1 MTPVEL
7 PYVPILLNET
17 FITALWDT
25 GAEKSFISEEVYRNY
40 FSYRPRQ
47 KTKDRVVTAQGAP
60 CSHLGRASRLTLDF
74 DQKSLIIPNNLIKQL
89 PKEEKPV
96 DIDLAESKL
105 SDEQQ
110 RQLKAL
116 FNNFKGLFSDQPG
129 LTHVVY
135 HEIDTGNK
143 GPVVSRP
150 YRYDRVKQGII
161 DYHIDKMLRDGT
173 ICPINSPYASPVVLT
188 RKKNDLPPDSPEA
201 YRSAIDF
208 CKLNGI
214 TKYPRYPLPVIDDL
228 LTNIPHTNV
237 MSTLDFRSG
246 YFQLAISPRDIEKTA
261 FITRNDTFAFLRMP
275 FGLSGAAPNF
285 QRAIDIILKPVIGS
299 FVLVYMDDVIITSPS
314 FKDHLDHLSQV
325 FTLLRDAGLTLNK
338 EKCHFAR
345 DKLKYLGLIISKEGI
360 ETDNKKIR
368 AITEMKPPK
377 NNKEVSKFLG
387 MTGWYQKFIP
397 RYADICEPL
406 FQLMKKGAKF
416 NWSGEAQ
423 DSFDQ
428 IKRTLTEAPILQLP
442 NFSEQFNLFTDA
454 SGVGIGAV
462 LQQNQKPIA
471 FASRTLNKAGRIY
484 TVTERECLAVIWAL
498 NKFKTYFG
506 PLPVK
511 AITDHAALT
520 KLTNGKNLSS
530 RRIRWALKLSEFNIE
545 WEHRPGVQNVVADLL
560 SRNPVDSVEGSQIS
574 FTAHRALAIN
584 SREQFIK
591 EQREDPELGHI
602 YRYLENPDDG
612 SVNAT
617 VCESWAQYF
626 KLINGLLFYAKYF
639 STLGELRVY
648 IPGSLRKDIMK
659 EFHDLPLTGHL
670 GKRKTYLK
678 LRDTCYFPFMRNY
691 IFEYFSTC
699 DLCQKFNYKS
709 ALPAGRLMPIVS
721 KSPNDIVTLDLLGP
735 YPASRPER
743 YQFILVVSDHF
754 TKWCELIPLRKASA
768 QAFFD
773 NYIARYGAPIS
784 LISDNG
790 SQFISHVF
798 EHLSHKLDIKH
809 IKTVTYRPQANL
821 TERVNRNLVQMIA
834 SFVEENNENW
844 DQFLH
849 EFVFALRTAVNET
862 TNKTPAELFLGRKT
876 ITPFSKLISVTEDT
890 KYVGRNIERLFDE
903 ARRNMRNKHK
913 SWGKYYNRRRRDVHV
928 KVNDLS
934 LIQTHFLSA
943 AGRKQVRKFMPKF
956 EGPYRVLE
964 INGNNLV
971 IWKSGRGIKVNI
983 DQVRVYRPR
992 QSDTISS
999 DSPVETLYDEQEFS
1013 HGSNR
1018 SKQGQFKE
1026 HKKTSSQES
1035 EGCGSRQGNI
1045 AREIPRN
1052 KWKLSQYKSEDHVL
1066 KRYKICKKR
1075 SLQGSEHQDRK
1086 RRTPGQRQGVK
1097 RSIQSS
1103 ISSRNYKF
1111 QKHNT
1116 FSPGVESIAGPSRLP
1131 DRRTATTTGGSRM
1144 EVSGRD
1150 NQTRQARATTRGRNK
1165 QAEKPVRSSQVTT
1178 RRPCPYYLRSRVRES
1193 GGIPELSNIE
1203 INGIPHSKLR
1213 RSLSMEAL
1221 DGDPVHRI

>member
-25 GAEKSFISEEVYRNY
+25 GAEKSFISEEVYHNY

-60 CSHLGRASRLTLDF
+60 CSHLGRVELQIRIREFQKPWEFHILDNMQYQCILGIDFMKASRLTLDF
-74 DQKSLIIPNNLIKQL
+74 DQKSLIIPDHLIKQV

-96 DIDLAESKL
+96 DIDLTESKL
-105 SDEQQ
+105 DDEQQ

-135 HEIDTGNK
+135 HEIDTGDK

-150 YRYDRVKQGII
+150 YKYDRVKQGII

-201 YRSAIDF
+201 YRFAIDYR
-208 CKLNGI
+208 KLNGI

-237 MSTLDFRSG
+237 MSTLDLRNG

-261 FITRNDTFAFLRMP
+261 FITRNGTFAFLRMP

-285 QRAIDIILKPVIGS
+285 QRAIDIILKPVIGR

-314 FKDHLDHLSQV
+314 FKDHLDHLTQV
-325 FTLLRDAGLTLNK
+325 FTLLRDAGLTYMRTIVPIK
-338 EKCHFAR
+338 
-345 DKLKYLGLIISKEGI
+345 
-360 ETDNKKIR
+360 
-368 AITEMKPPK
+368 
-377 NNKEVSKFLG
+377 
-387 MTGWYQKFIP
+387 
-397 RYADICEPL
+397 
-406 FQLMKKGAKF
+406 KKGAKF
-416 NWSGEAQ
+416 NWSGVAQ

-471 FASRTLNKAGRIY
+471 FASRILNKAERNY
-484 TVTERECLAVIWAL
+484 TVTERECLVVIWAL

-506 PLPVK
+506 PLPAKV
-511 AITDHAALT
+511 ITDHAALT

-530 RRIRWALKLSEFNIE
+530 RMIRWALKLSEFNIE

-574 FTAHRALAIN
+574 CAALRALAIN

-617 VCESWAQYF
+617 VCESWSQDF

-659 EFHDLPLTGHL
+659 EFHDLPLAGHL

-678 LRDTCYFPFMRNY
+678 LRDTCYFPFMRKY
-691 IFEYFSTC
+691 IFEYVSTC
-699 DLCQKFNYKS
+699 DRCQKFNYKN

-721 KSPNDIVTLDLLGP
+721 KYPNEIVTLDLLGP

-743 YQFILVVSDHF
+743 YKFILVISDHF
-754 TKWCELIPLRKASA
+754 TKWS
-768 QAFFD
+768 
-773 NYIARYGAPIS
+773 RYGAPIS

-790 SQFISHVF
+790 PQFISDVF
-798 EHLSHKLDIKH
+798 EHLSHRLDIKH
-809 IKTVTYRPQANL
+809 MKTVTYRPQSNL

-834 SFVEENNENW
+834 SFVEENHENW

-849 EFVFALRTAVNET
+849 EFAFALRTAVNET
-862 TNKTPAELFLGRKT
+862 TNKTPAELFLGRKI
-876 ITPFSKLISVTEDT
+876 ITPFSKLINVTEDA

-903 ARRNMRNKHK
+903 ARRNM
-913 SWGKYYNRRRRDVHV
+913 
-928 KVNDLS
+928 
-934 LIQTHFLSA
+934 Q
-943 AGRKQVRKFMPKF
+943 
-956 EGPYRVLE
+956 
-964 INGNNLV
+964 
-971 IWKSGRGIKVNI
+971 
-983 DQVRVYRPR
+983 
-992 QSDTISS
+992 
-999 DSPVETLYDEQEFS
+999 
-1013 HGSNR
+1013 
-1018 SKQGQFKE
+1018 
-1026 HKKTSSQES
+1026 KK
-1035 EGCGSRQGNI
+1035 
-1045 AREIPRN
+1045 A
-1052 KWKLSQYKSEDHVL
+1052 
-1066 KRYKICKKR
+1066 
-1075 SLQGSEHQDRK
+1075 
-1086 RRTPGQRQGVK
+1086 
-1097 RSIQSS
+1097 
-1103 ISSRNYKF
+1103 
-1111 QKHNT
+1111 
-1116 FSPGVESIAGPSRLP
+1116 
-1131 DRRTATTTGGSRM
+1131 
-1144 EVSGRD
+1144 
-1150 NQTRQARATTRGRNK
+1150 
-1165 QAEKPVRSSQVTT
+1165 
-1178 RRPCPYYLRSRVRES
+1178 
-1193 GGIPELSNIE
+1193 
-1203 INGIPHSKLR
+1203 
-1213 RSLSMEAL
+1213 
-1221 DGDPVHRI
+1221 

>member
-1 MTPVEL
+1 MGHGSREIFYFGGGIPQL
-7 PYVPILLNET
+7 
-17 FITALWDT
+17 
-25 GAEKSFISEEVYRNY
+25 

-60 CSHLGRASRLTLDF
+60 CSHLGRVELQIRIREFQKPWEFHILDNMQYQCILGIDFMKASRLTLDF
-74 DQKSLIIPNNLIKQL
+74 DQKSLIIPDHLIKQT
-89 PKEEKPV
+89 PKEEKLV
-96 DIDLAESKL
+96 DIDLTESKL
-105 SDEQQ
+105 DDEQQ

-135 HEIDTGNK
+135 HEIDTGDK

-150 YRYDRVKQGII
+150 YKYDRVKQGII

-188 RKKNDLPPDSPEA
+188 RKNNDLPPDSPEA
-201 YRSAIDF
+201 YRFAIDYR
-208 CKLNGI
+208 KLNGI

-237 MSTLDFRSG
+237 MSTLDLRSG
-246 YFQLAISPRDIEKTA
+246 YFQLAISPKDIEKTA
-261 FITRNDTFAFLRMP
+261 FITRNGTFAFLRMP
-275 FGLSGAAPNF
+275 FDLSGAAPNF
-285 QRAIDIILKPVIGS
+285 QRAIDIILKPVIGR

-314 FKDHLDHLSQV
+314 FKDHLDHLTQV

-377 NNKEVSKFLG
+377 NNREVSKFLG

-406 FQLMKKGAKF
+406 YQLKKKGAKF

-423 DSFDQ
+423 ESFDQ

-471 FASRTLNKAGRIY
+471 FASRTLNKAERNY

-511 AITDHAALT
+511 VITDHAALT
-520 KLTNGKNLSS
+520 KLTN
-530 RRIRWALKLSEFNIE
+530 AL
-545 WEHRPGVQNVVADLL
+545 
-560 SRNPVDSVEGSQIS
+560 
-574 FTAHRALAIN
+574 RALAIN

-617 VCESWAQYF
+617 VCESWSQDF

-639 STLGELRVY
+639 SNLGELRVY

-659 EFHDLPLTGHL
+659 EFHDLPLAGHL

-678 LRDTCYFPFMRNY
+678 LRDTCYFPFMRKY
-691 IFEYFSTC
+691 IFEYVSTC
-699 DLCQKFNYKS
+699 DRCQKFNYKN

-721 KSPNDIVTLDLLGP
+721 KYPNEIVTLDLVGP

-743 YQFILVVSDHF
+743 YKFILVITDHF
-754 TKWCELIPLRKASA
+754 TKWS
-768 QAFFD
+768 
-773 NYIARYGAPIS
+773 RYGAPIS

-790 SQFISHVF
+790 PQFISDVF
-798 EHLSHKLDIKH
+798 EHLSHRLDIKH
-809 IKTVTYRPQANL
+809 MKTVTYRPQSNL

-834 SFVEENNENW
+834 SFVEENHENW

-849 EFVFALRTAVNET
+849 EFAFALRTAVNET
-862 TNKTPAELFLGRKT
+862 TNKTPAELFLGRKI
-876 ITPFSKLISVTEDT
+876 ITPFSKLINVTEDA
-890 KYVGRNIERLFDE
+890 KYVGNNIERLFDE
-903 ARRNMRNKHK
+903 ARRNIKKKHR
-913 SWGKYYNRRRRDVHV
+913 SWEKHYNLRRRDVHI
-928 KVNDLS
+928 KVNDLV
-934 LIQTHFLSA
+934 LLQTHFLSA
-943 AGRKQVRKFMPKF
+943 AGRKQVGKFMPKF
-956 EGPYRVLE
+956 EGPYKVLE
-964 INGNNLV
+964 IKGNNLV
-971 IWKSGRGIKVNI
+971 IWKNGRNITVNI

-999 DSPVETLYDEQEFS
+999 DSPVETLYDEQEVS

-1018 SKQGQFKE
+1018 SHQGQFKE
-1026 HKKTSSQES
+1026 HRKTSSQES
-1035 EGCGSRQGNI
+1035 EGVDHGRVTPHGRSP
-1045 AREIPRN
+1045 EIN
-1052 KWKLSQYKSEDHVL
+1052 
-1066 KRYKICKKR
+1066 
-1075 SLQGSEHQDRK
+1075 DRK
-1086 RRTPGQRQGVK
+1086 RHAPEQRQGVK
-1097 RSIQSS
+1097 RSIPSS
-1103 ISSRNYKF
+1103 ISSRTYKF
-1111 QKHNT
+1111 KRPNT
-1116 FSPGVESIAGPSRLP
+1116 SSPGVKSITGPSKLP
-1131 DRRTATTTGGSRM
+1131 DRRTATTTSGSRM

-1150 NQTRQARATTRGRNK
+1150 NQTRQTRATTRRRNE
-1165 QAEKPVRSSQVTT
+1165 QAEKPVRSNQTNT
-1178 RRPCPYYLRSRVRES
+1178 RRPCPYYLRSRIQEKDRIHEK
-1193 GGIPELSNIE
+1193 LNNIE
-1203 INGIPHSKLR
+1203 INGIPGSTFRR

-1221 DGDPVHRI
+1221 NGDPVHRI

>member
-60 CSHLGRASRLTLDF
+60 CSHLGRVDLQIRIREFQTPWEFHILDNMQYRCILGIDFMKASRLTLDF
-74 DQKSLIIPNNLIKQL
+74 DQKSLIIPDHLIKQT
-89 PKEEKPV
+89 PKEEKLV
-96 DIDLAESKL
+96 DIDLTESKL
-105 SDEQQ
+105 DDEQQ
-110 RQLKAL
+110 RQLTAL

-135 HEIDTGNK
+135 HEIDTGDK

-150 YRYDRVKQGII
+150 YKYDRVKQGII

-188 RKKNDLPPDSPEA
+188 RKQNDFPPDSPEA
-201 YRSAIDF
+201 YRFAIDYR
-208 CKLNGI
+208 KLNGI

-237 MSTLDFRSG
+237 MSTLDLRSG
-246 YFQLAISPRDIEKTA
+246 YFQLAISPKDIKKTA
-261 FITRNDTFAFLRMP
+261 FITRNVTFAFLRMP

-285 QRAIDIILKPVIGS
+285 QRAIDIILQPVIGR
-299 FVLVYMDDVIITSPS
+299 FVSVYMDDVYYISIVHRPS
-314 FKDHLDHLSQV
+314 RSFSSDQTHTNGGTD
-325 FTLLRDAGLTLNK
+325 
-338 EKCHFAR
+338 FA
-345 DKLKYLGLIISKEGI
+345 I
-360 ETDNKKIR
+360 
-368 AITEMKPPK
+368 A
-377 NNKEVSKFLG
+377 
-387 MTGWYQKFIP
+387 
-397 RYADICEPL
+397 
-406 FQLMKKGAKF
+406 
-416 NWSGEAQ
+416 
-423 DSFDQ
+423 
-428 IKRTLTEAPILQLP
+428 

-471 FASRTLNKAGRIY
+471 FASRTLNKAERNY

-511 AITDHAALT
+511 VITDHAALT

-530 RRIRWALKLSEFNIE
+530 RMIRWALKLSEFNIE

-574 FTAHRALAIN
+574 CAALRALAIN

-602 YRYLENPDDG
+602 YRYLENHDDG

-617 VCESWAQYF
+617 VCESWSQDF

-639 STLGELRVY
+639 SNLGELRVY

-659 EFHDLPLTGHL
+659 EFHDLPLAGHL

-678 LRDTCYFPFMRNY
+678 LRDT
-691 IFEYFSTC
+691 FE
-699 DLCQKFNYKS
+699 
-709 ALPAGRLMPIVS
+709 I
-721 KSPNDIVTLDLLGP
+721 PNEIVTLDLLGP

-743 YQFILVVSDHF
+743 YKFILVISDHF

-768 QAFFD
+768 QAIANAFFD

-790 SQFISHVF
+790 PQFISDVF
-798 EHLSHKLDIKH
+798 EHLSHRLDIKH
-809 IKTVTYRPQANL
+809 MKTVTYRPQSNL

-834 SFVEENNENW
+834 SFVEENHENW

-849 EFVFALRTAVNET
+849 EFAFALRTAVNET
-862 TNKTPAELFLGRKT
+862 TNKTPAELFLGRKI
-876 ITPFSKLISVTEDT
+876 ITPFSKLINVTEDA

-903 ARRNMRNKHK
+903 ARRNMQKKHK
-913 SWGKYYNRRRRDVHV
+913 SWEKHYNLRRRDVHI
-928 KVNDLS
+928 KVNDLV
-934 LIQTHFLSA
+934 LLQTHFLSA
-943 AGRKQVRKFMPKF
+943 AGRKQVGKFMPKF
-956 EGPYRVLE
+956 EGPYKVLE
-964 INGNNLV
+964 IKGNNLV
-971 IWKSGRGIKVNI
+971 IWKNGRNITVNI

-999 DSPVETLYDEQEFS
+999 DSPVETLYDEQELS

-1018 SKQGQFKE
+1018 SHQGQLKE
-1026 HKKTSSQES
+1026 HRKTSSQES
-1035 EGCGSRQGNI
+1035 EGCRSRQGNTT
-1045 AREIPRN
+1045 REIPRN
-1052 KWKLSQYKSEDHVL
+1052 KRKINSTASKDQAL
-1066 KRYKICKKR
+1066 KRSKICRKR
-1075 SLQGSEHQDRK
+1075 SRQGSDHQDRK
-1086 RRTPGQRQGVK
+1086 RRAPEQGQGVK
-1097 RSIQSS
+1097 RSIPSS

-1116 FSPGVESIAGPSRLP
+1116 SSPGVESIAGPSRLP
-1131 DRRTATTTGGSRM
+1131 NRRTATTTGGSRM

-1150 NQTRQARATTRGRNK
+1150 HQPRQTRATTRGRNK
-1165 QAEKPVRSSQVTT
+1165 QEEKTSPVESSQYKETLPILSTEPYT
-1178 RRPCPYYLRSRVRES
+1178 R
-1193 GGIPELSNIE
+1193 
-1203 INGIPHSKLR
+1203 KR
-1213 RSLSMEAL
+1213 RNS
-1221 DGDPVHRI
+1221 

>member
-1 MTPVEL
+1 MGVIDREVRKILQFGIIDLSEYPLKRMTPVEL

-60 CSHLGRASRLTLDF
+60 CSHLDRVELQIRIREFQKPWEFHILDNMQYQCILGIDFMKASRLTLDF
-74 DQKSLIIPNNLIKQL
+74 DQKSLIIPDNLIKQV

-96 DIDLAESKL
+96 DIDLTESKL
-105 SDEQQ
+105 DDEQQ

-135 HEIDTGNK
+135 HEIDTGDK

-150 YRYDRVKQGII
+150 YKYDRVKQGII

-201 YRSAIDF
+201 YRFAIDYR
-208 CKLNGI
+208 KLNGI
-214 TKYPRYPLPVIDDL
+214 TKYPRYPFPVIDDL

-237 MSTLDFRSG
+237 MSTLDLRSG

-261 FITRNDTFAFLRMP
+261 FITRNGTFAFLRMP

-285 QRAIDIILKPVIGS
+285 QRAIDIILKPVIGR

-314 FKDHLDHLSQV
+314 FKDHLDHL
-325 FTLLRDAGLTLNK
+325 T
-338 EKCHFAR
+338 
-345 DKLKYLGLIISKEGI
+345 
-360 ETDNKKIR
+360 
-368 AITEMKPPK
+368 
-377 NNKEVSKFLG
+377 
-387 MTGWYQKFIP
+387 
-397 RYADICEPL
+397 
-406 FQLMKKGAKF
+406 
-416 NWSGEAQ
+416 
-423 DSFDQ
+423 
-428 IKRTLTEAPILQLP
+428 
-442 NFSEQFNLFTDA
+442 QFNLFTDA

-471 FASRTLNKAGRIY
+471 FASRTLNKAERNY

-511 AITDHAALT
+511 VITDHAALT

-530 RRIRWALKLSEFNIE
+530 RMIRWALKLSEFNIE

-574 FTAHRALAIN
+574 CAALRALAIN

-617 VCESWAQYF
+617 VCESWSQDF

-639 STLGELRVY
+639 SNLGELRVY

-659 EFHDLPLTGHL
+659 EFHDLPLAGHL

-678 LRDTCYFPFMRNY
+678 LP
-691 IFEYFSTC
+691 
-699 DLCQKFNYKS
+699 
-709 ALPAGRLMPIVS
+709 
-721 KSPNDIVTLDLLGP
+721 
-735 YPASRPER
+735 
-743 YQFILVVSDHF
+743 
-754 TKWCELIPLRKASA
+754 
-768 QAFFD
+768 
-773 NYIARYGAPIS
+773 RYGAPIS

-790 SQFISHVF
+790 PQFISDVF
-798 EHLSHKLDIKH
+798 EHLSHRLDIKH
-809 IKTVTYRPQANL
+809 MKTVTYRPQSNL

-834 SFVEENNENW
+834 SFVEENHENW

-849 EFVFALRTAVNET
+849 EFAFALRTAVNET
-862 TNKTPAELFLGRKT
+862 TNKTPAELFLGRKI
-876 ITPFSKLISVTEDT
+876 ITPFSKLINVTEDA

-903 ARRNMRNKHK
+903 ARRNMQKKHK
-913 SWGKYYNRRRRDVHV
+913 SWEKHYNLRRRDVHI
-928 KVNDLS
+928 KVNVLV
-934 LIQTHFLSA
+934 LLQTHFLSA
-943 AGRKQVRKFMPKF
+943 AGRKQVGKCMPKF
-956 EGPYRVLE
+956 EGPYKVLE
-964 INGNNLV
+964 IKGNNLV
-971 IWKSGRGIKVNI
+971 IWKNGRNITVNI

-999 DSPVETLYDEQEFS
+999 DSPVETLYDEQE
-1013 HGSNR
+1013 
-1018 SKQGQFKE
+1018 
-1026 HKKTSSQES
+1026 ES
-1035 EGCGSRQGNI
+1035 EGVDHGRVTPHGRS
-1045 AREIPRN
+1045 PRN
-1052 KWKLSQYKSEDHVL
+1052 KRKINSTASKDQAL
-1066 KRYKICKKR
+1066 KRSKICRKR
-1075 SLQGSEHQDRK
+1075 SRQGSEHQDWK
-1086 RRTPGQRQGVK
+1086 RRAPEHRQGVK
-1097 RSIQSS
+1097 RSIPSS
-1103 ISSRNYKF
+1103 VSSRNYKF

-1116 FSPGVESIAGPSRLP
+1116 SSPGVESIAGPSRLP
-1131 DRRTATTTGGSRM
+1131 DRRTSTTTGGSRM
-1144 EVSGRD
+1144 AVSGRD
-1150 NQTRQARATTRGRNK
+1150 NQTRQTRATTRGRNK
-1165 QAEKPVRSSQVTT
+1165 QAEKPVRSNQATT
-1178 RRPCPYYLRSRVRES
+1178 RRPCPYYLRSRIQEND
-1193 GGIPELSNIE
+1193 GIPEELSNIE
-1203 INGIPHSKLR
+1203 INVIPHSALR

-1221 DGDPVHRI
+1221 DGDPVNRI